1 MCRTFQSKRF
11 NWNLFFQSSYTEL
24 RSPKTLS
31 PSNYNP
37 WLPSNF
43 LSQTIL
49 RTLIH
54 FLSQTILRTLIL
66 LAHSSHAKISN
77 IQKRVSLF
85 IFFHC
90 NVPTI
95 HVKIN
100 ASVYYFCHR
109 IHWTSTKFI
118 SICSNES
125 CDRNNIQ
132 NRINMLPHILLLQ
145 VGCVAEEHEYF
156 ITGLDVMKIHP
167 GVPNNDCHSIYSG
180 I

>member
-24 RSPKTLS
+24 RSPKTFS

-85 IFFHC
+85 IF
-90 NVPTI
+90 
-95 HVKIN
+95 
-100 ASVYYFCHR
+100 
-109 IHWTSTKFI
+109 STVMLQLFMWKL
-118 SICSNES
+118 
-125 CDRNNIQ
+125 
-132 NRINMLPHILLLQ
+132 MLPYIISVTGFIGHQLNLSLY
-145 VGCVAEEHEYF
+145 VAMNPVTE
-156 ITGLDVMKIHP
+156 I
-167 GVPNNDCHSIYSG
+167 IYR
-180 I
+180 IVLICFRIYCFCR